1 MFSFQITAS
10 VSATVLLMISFYFVH
25 EWTKDNHKFRLP
37 PGPHPVPFLGNI
49 HQLPSSFHQRTFAEW
64 GIKYGDIVYAR
75 LFRTPALVINSVQAA
90 QDLMEKRS
98 SKFSDRPRFIL
109 LAELMGWDCV
119 ITHLKYGDR
128 FRKHRKWIQNA
139 FQEKTSLASY
149 RPVQRRET
157 YVLLSGLAETPSA
170 LMSHLRRFTAAM
182 IVEIA
187 YGHSIISLDDEL
199 IRLAEQATKETV
211 ESGSAGSMLVDF
223 FPACKQD
230 FIHGNE
236 NRTLK
241 KILIVKMLD
250 TPFEMVKDAMASGT
264 ASPSFTASLLEETWN
279 SGKLTE
285 EDEDDIKGAAGVLYG
300 AATDTTGAVLA
311 TFILAMVLHPE
322 VYKRAQEEIDRVIGS
337 ERLPDFDDRE
347 ALPYLECVIKE
358 VLRWNC
364 PVPLGLPH
372 RVISND
378 EYRGYD
384 IPSGSMIIAN
394 LWAMTQNEQF
404 YSEPETFCPERFLD
418 MDSETA
424 SMSDPR
430 NVVFGFGRR
439 ICPGQQFADSSV
451 WLVAANIIATMNI
464 CKAQDGSGAE
474 ITPMA
479 SFIPGFVSH
488 PRDFPCD
495 IRPRSK
501 KVLTTLA
508 GLRAIYNP

>member
-64 GIKYGDIVYAR
+64 GIKYGILRSCIRSVVPQLTSFATGDIVYAR

-98 SKFSDRPRFIL
+98 SKYSDRPRFIL

-223 FPACKQD
+223 FPA
-230 FIHGNE
+230 
-236 NRTLK
+236 LK
-241 KILIVKMLD
+241 YVPMWMPGAGFKRKASEVKRLVRRMLD

-358 VLRWNC
+358 VLR
-364 PVPLGLPH
+364 
-372 RVISND
+372 
-378 EYRGYD
+378 
-384 IPSGSMIIAN
+384 
-394 LWAMTQNEQF
+394 
-404 YSEPETFCPERFLD
+404 
-418 MDSETA
+418 
-424 SMSDPR
+424 
-430 NVVFGFGRR
+430 
-439 ICPGQQFADSSV
+439 
-451 WLVAANIIATMNI
+451 
-464 CKAQDGSGAE
+464 
-474 ITPMA
+474 
-479 SFIPGFVSH
+479 
-488 PRDFPCD
+488 
-495 IRPRSK
+495 
-501 KVLTTLA
+501 
-508 GLRAIYNP
+508 